1 VTLEPFPTGWQ
12 ARCHVATPEPSRT
25 GRRVWSRG
33 THGNAGALPCQVACP
48 VPDATGHVAMPELSD
63 TGSWS
68 GATGTRDDSRALL
81 YWLRSLTQ

>member
-1 VTLEPFPTGWQ
+1 
-12 ARCHVATPEPSRT
+12 
-25 GRRVWSRG
+25 
-33 THGNAGALPCQVACP
+33 

-81 YWLRSLTQ
+81 YWLRSLTQWN